1 MTARTLVAAAMSA
14 FLALTISADAVLPDL
29 TRAPRVEG
37 AASAPEH
44 FADWTGSLEEAKSL
58 LAEFPGGDEV
68 SVITAERAAAP
79 GQQRKTAAS
88 VFWAAPSVI
97 VVSKSWVER
106 LYGPGSREVLRSVM
120 LHEYT
125 HVLAMTD
132 LSEGGSLPEELMLSE
147 SDRRWAGGA
156 LAHTDSAQGAA
167 LEAIASCV
175 QEAAYRA
182 DRPLLVSPAS
192 LTLPVWLAGDH
203 GTYLTDPLGC
213 PPAYTEA
220 AFSYL
225 QEVGDVDLRPSQ
237 RLVP

>member
-1 MTARTLVAAAMSA
+1 MYLRRALSTTAATAL
-14 FLALTISADAVLPDL
+14 LALMLGT
-29 TRAPRVEG
+29 
-37 AASAPEH
+37 APEPTPASSPDVTAPAPEQ
-44 FADWTGSLEEAKSL
+44 FADWTGSLDEAESL

-68 SVITAERAAAP
+68 SVIAAELAAAP
-79 GQQRKTAAS
+79 GQQRKPAAS

-132 LSEGGSLPEELMLSE
+132 LSEGGALPKELMLSE

-156 LAHTDSAQGAA
+156 LAKTDSAQGAA

-175 QEAAYRA
+175 QVATYRA

-220 AFSYL
+220 AFHYL